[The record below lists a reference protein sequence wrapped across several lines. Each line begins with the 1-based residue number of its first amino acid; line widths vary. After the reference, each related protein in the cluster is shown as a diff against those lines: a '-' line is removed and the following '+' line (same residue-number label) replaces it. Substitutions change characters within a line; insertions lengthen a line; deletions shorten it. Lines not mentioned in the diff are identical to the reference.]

1 MVSRTLPAQQGTTV
15 TIDLCDACQAFWFD
29 SYESLQLTPGSTLQL
44 FQVIA
49 AAASA
54 SRRAPS
60 PASPCPRCRARLV
73 PVHDIARN
81 TRFRYGRCPSGHG
94 RFITFFDFL
103 REKQFVRPLSPAQLA
118 ELRAQVQ
125 TVNCANC
132 GAPVDLAH
140 ESACGHCGSPLSL
153 FDLGQ
158 AETVVRE
165 LQDAG
170 ERRPSEVDR
179 ALLPLAL
186 ARARQQA
193 EAAFPLN
200 EREGWAQEA
209 ATFGTVA
216 SGVIAF
222 ARWMATRV

>member
-1 MVSRTLPAQQGTTV
+1 MVSRTLPGQHGTSG
-15 TIDLCDACQAFWFD
+15 TIDLCVSCQAFWFD
-29 SYESLQLTPGSTLQL
+29 GYESLQLSAGSTLQL

-54 SRRAPS
+54 PRRTPS

-73 PVHDIARN
+73 PVHDLARN
-81 TRFRYGRCPSGHG
+81 TRFRYGRCPNGHG

-118 ELRAQVQ
+118 ELRTQVQ

-132 GAPVDLAH
+132 GAPVDLVTT
-140 ESACGHCGSPLSL
+140 SACDHCGSPLSL

-158 AETVVRE
+158 ARSVVRE
-165 LQDAG
+165 VQEAG
-170 ERRPSEVDR
+170 ERRPSEIDR

-193 EAAFPLN
+193 EAAFPVN
-200 EREGWAQEA
+200 EREGWVQEA

-216 SGVIAF
+216 SGVMAF